1 MENIAN
7 IQVIQNIVYIISS
20 VMFILGIKMLG
31 KEATAVKGN
40 YLSALAMFSAVGI
53 TCLSLDI
60 DIKIILAGVLL
71 GGLIGSLIA
80 IKVKMTAIPEM
91 VALFNGFGGL
101 ATFLIAWSQF
111 NEPSNSMFQHILIM
125 LTIYIG
131 GITFSGSLIA
141 YGKLSEKLKLGK
153 GSMITNI
160 FISFFY
166 LSMPAL
172 IYVGAEPYLSGFIPQ
187 IPSYF
192 AIFLVLT
199 LVAGI
204 GFVMPIGGGD
214 MPVVISLL
222 NSLSGIAAAFAGLL
236 LLNNVLIVAG
246 SLVGASGLIL
256 TIIMAKAMNRTIT
269 NILFVGYA
277 SASQANSSEEQ
288 GEVKPITP
296 DDAYLILENASSVLV
311 VPGYGMAVA
320 QAQHVVREMGEL
332 LEENGTEVKYGIH
345 PVAGRMPGHMNVL
358 LAEANVSYD
367 LLAEPDDVNP
377 SMDTI
382 DVAIVIGANDVV
394 NPSATEEEG
403 SPIYGMP
410 IIEVHNAKTVFV
422 LKRSMSSG
430 FAGVQNPLFFKENT
444 RMLFGDAK
452 ALFHDV
458 IVTLGMF
465 SLFSLEINLS
475 IIAAVLTIVGY
486 SMNDTVVIFDRV
498 RENLR
503 KYSDIKI
510 YELTNIS
517 INETLSRTLLTSI
530 TTLLALLAIYFFGGE
545 ILRGF
550 SFAMILGVIFGTYSS
565 IYIANTVL
573 VRLNVTQKTVLR
585 EENKD

>member
-1 MENIAN
+1 MENLAN
-7 IQVIQNIVYIISS
+7 IQVIQNIVYIVSS

-40 YLSALAMFSAVGI
+40 YLSALAMFSAVGV
-53 TCLSLDI
+53 TCLSLEI
-60 DIKIILAGVLL
+60 DLQIILVGVLL
-71 GGLIGSLIA
+71 GALIGSIIA
-80 IKVKMTAIPEM
+80 LKVKMTAIPEM

-111 NEPSNSMFQHILIM
+111 NESSNTILQHVLIM

-153 GSMITNI
+153 GSMITNV

-172 IYVGAEPYLSGFIPQ
+172 IYVIAEPTFSQFIPQ
-187 IPSYF
+187 VPYYF
-192 AIFLVLT
+192 LIFLGIT
-199 LVAGI
+199 LIAGI

-222 NSLSGIAAAFAGLL
+222 NSFSGIAAAFAGLL

-277 SASQANSSEEQ
+277 SSSQTGSSEVQ
-288 GEVKPITP
+288 GEVKPITS

-430 FAGVQNPLFFKENT
+430 FAGVQNPLFFRENT

-452 ALFHDV
+452 ESIGQ
-458 IVTLGMF
+458 IVAEF
-465 SLFSLEINLS
+465 
-475 IIAAVLTIVGY
+475 
-486 SMNDTVVIFDRV
+486 
-498 RENLR
+498 
-503 KYSDIKI
+503 
-510 YELTNIS
+510 
-517 INETLSRTLLTSI
+517 
-530 TTLLALLAIYFFGGE
+530 
-545 ILRGF
+545 
-550 SFAMILGVIFGTYSS
+550 
-565 IYIANTVL
+565 
-573 VRLNVTQKTVLR
+573 
-585 EENKD
+585 KD

>member
-1 MENIAN
+1 MENLAN

-40 YLSALAMFSAVGI
+40 YLSALAMFSAVGV
-53 TCLSLDI
+53 TCLSLEI

-80 IKVKMTAIPEM
+80 LKVKMTAIPEM

-111 NEPSNSMFQHILIM
+111 NEPSNSMFQHVLIM

-153 GSMITNI
+153 GSMITNV

-166 LSMPAL
+166 ISMPAL
-172 IYVGAEPYLSGFIPQ
+172 IYVIGEPSISQFIPQ
-187 IPSYF
+187 VPSYF
-192 AIFLVLT
+192 LIFLGIT
-199 LVAGI
+199 LIAGI

-277 SASQANSSEEQ
+277 SSSQASSSEEQ
-288 GEVKPITP
+288 GEVKPITS
-296 DDAYLILENASSVLV
+296 DDAYLILESASSVLV

-430 FAGVQNPLFFKENT
+430 FAGVQNPLFFRENT

-452 ALFHDV
+452 ESIGQ
-458 IVTLGMF
+458 IVAEF
-465 SLFSLEINLS
+465 
-475 IIAAVLTIVGY
+475 
-486 SMNDTVVIFDRV
+486 
-498 RENLR
+498 
-503 KYSDIKI
+503 
-510 YELTNIS
+510 
-517 INETLSRTLLTSI
+517 
-530 TTLLALLAIYFFGGE
+530 
-545 ILRGF
+545 
-550 SFAMILGVIFGTYSS
+550 
-565 IYIANTVL
+565 
-573 VRLNVTQKTVLR
+573 
-585 EENKD
+585 KD

>member
-1 MENIAN
+1 MENLAN
-7 IQVIQNIVYIISS
+7 IQVIQNMIYIISS

-40 YLSALAMFSAVGI
+40 YLSALAMFFAVAI
-53 TCLSLDI
+53 TCLSLEI

-80 IKVKMTAIPEM
+80 VKVKMTAIPEM

-111 NEPSNSMFQHILIM
+111 NEPDNSMFQHVLVM

-153 GSMITNI
+153 GSMITNV

-172 IYVGAEPYLSGFIPQ
+172 IYVVIEPSLAGFVPQ
-187 IPSYF
+187 VPSYF
-192 AIFLVLT
+192 SIFLVLT
-199 LVAGI
+199 LMAGI

-277 SASQANSSEEQ
+277 SSGQTASSEEQ
-288 GEVKPITP
+288 GEVKPITS

-332 LEENGTEVKYGIH
+332 LEDNGTEVKYGIH

-367 LLAEPDDVNP
+367 LLAEPEDVNP

-430 FAGVQNPLFFKENT
+430 FAGVQNPLFFRENT

-452 ALFHDV
+452 ESIGQ
-458 IVTLGMF
+458 IVAEF
-465 SLFSLEINLS
+465 
-475 IIAAVLTIVGY
+475 
-486 SMNDTVVIFDRV
+486 
-498 RENLR
+498 
-503 KYSDIKI
+503 
-510 YELTNIS
+510 
-517 INETLSRTLLTSI
+517 
-530 TTLLALLAIYFFGGE
+530 
-545 ILRGF
+545 
-550 SFAMILGVIFGTYSS
+550 
-565 IYIANTVL
+565 
-573 VRLNVTQKTVLR
+573 
-585 EENKD
+585 KD

>member
-53 TCLSLDI
+53 TCLSLEI

-111 NEPSNSMFQHILIM
+111 NEPGNSIYQHVLIM

-153 GSMITNI
+153 GSTITNI

-172 IYVGAEPYLSGFIPQ
+172 IYVIAEPSLSGLIPQ
-187 IPSYF
+187 VSSYF
-192 AIFLVLT
+192 SIFLVLT

-277 SASQANSSEEQ
+277 SSSQTGSSEEQ
-288 GEVKPITP
+288 GEVKPITS

-367 LLAEPDDVNP
+367 LLAEPEDVNP

-430 FAGVQNPLFFKENT
+430 FAGVQNPLFFRENT

-452 ALFHDV
+452 ESIGQ
-458 IVTLGMF
+458 IVAEF
-465 SLFSLEINLS
+465 
-475 IIAAVLTIVGY
+475 
-486 SMNDTVVIFDRV
+486 
-498 RENLR
+498 
-503 KYSDIKI
+503 
-510 YELTNIS
+510 
-517 INETLSRTLLTSI
+517 
-530 TTLLALLAIYFFGGE
+530 
-545 ILRGF
+545 
-550 SFAMILGVIFGTYSS
+550 
-565 IYIANTVL
+565 
-573 VRLNVTQKTVLR
+573 
-585 EENKD
+585 KD

>member
-1 MENIAN
+1 
-7 IQVIQNIVYIISS
+7 
-20 VMFILGIKMLG
+20 
-31 KEATAVKGN
+31 
-40 YLSALAMFSAVGI
+40 
-53 TCLSLDI
+53 
-60 DIKIILAGVLL
+60 
-71 GGLIGSLIA
+71 
-80 IKVKMTAIPEM
+80 MTAIPEM

-111 NEPSNSMFQHILIM
+111 NEPDNSMFQHVLVM

-153 GSMITNI
+153 GSMITNV

-172 IYVGAEPYLSGFIPQ
+172 IYVVIEPSLAGFVPQ
-187 IPSYF
+187 VPSYF
-192 AIFLVLT
+192 SIFLVLT
-199 LVAGI
+199 LMAGI

-277 SASQANSSEEQ
+277 SSGQTASSEEQ
-288 GEVKPITP
+288 GEVKPITS

-332 LEENGTEVKYGIH
+332 LEDNGTEVKYGIH

-367 LLAEPDDVNP
+367 LLAEPEDVNP

-430 FAGVQNPLFFKENT
+430 FAGVQNPLFFRENT

-452 ALFHDV
+452 ESIGQ
-458 IVTLGMF
+458 IVAEF
-465 SLFSLEINLS
+465 
-475 IIAAVLTIVGY
+475 
-486 SMNDTVVIFDRV
+486 
-498 RENLR
+498 
-503 KYSDIKI
+503 
-510 YELTNIS
+510 
-517 INETLSRTLLTSI
+517 
-530 TTLLALLAIYFFGGE
+530 
-545 ILRGF
+545 
-550 SFAMILGVIFGTYSS
+550 
-565 IYIANTVL
+565 
-573 VRLNVTQKTVLR
+573 
-585 EENKD
+585 KD

>member
-1 MENIAN
+1 MENLVN
-7 IQVIQNIVYIISS
+7 IQVIQNIVYIVSS

-53 TCLSLDI
+53 TCLSLEI
-60 DIKIILAGVLL
+60 DLKIILAGVLL

-111 NEPSNSMFQHILIM
+111 NEPNNSMLQHVLIM

-172 IYVGAEPYLSGFIPQ
+172 IYVIAEPSISQFIPQ
-187 IPSYF
+187 APSYF
-192 AIFLVLT
+192 SIFLVLT

-277 SASQANSSEEQ
+277 SSSQSTSSEEQ
-288 GEVKPITP
+288 GEVKPITS

-430 FAGVQNPLFFKENT
+430 FAGVQNPLFFRENT

-452 ALFHDV
+452 ESIGQ
-458 IVTLGMF
+458 IVAEF
-465 SLFSLEINLS
+465 
-475 IIAAVLTIVGY
+475 
-486 SMNDTVVIFDRV
+486 
-498 RENLR
+498 
-503 KYSDIKI
+503 
-510 YELTNIS
+510 
-517 INETLSRTLLTSI
+517 
-530 TTLLALLAIYFFGGE
+530 
-545 ILRGF
+545 
-550 SFAMILGVIFGTYSS
+550 
-565 IYIANTVL
+565 
-573 VRLNVTQKTVLR
+573 
-585 EENKD
+585 KD

>member
-1 MENIAN
+1 MENLAN

-53 TCLSLDI
+53 TCLSLEI
-60 DIKIILAGVLL
+60 DLKIILAGVLL

-111 NEPSNSMFQHILIM
+111 NEPSNSMFQHVLIM

-153 GSMITNI
+153 GSMVTNI

-172 IYVGAEPYLSGFIPQ
+172 IYVVAEPSLSGLIPQ
-187 IPSYF
+187 VPSYF

-222 NSLSGIAAAFAGLL
+222 HSLSGIAAAFAGLL

-277 SASQANSSEEQ
+277 SVSQASSSEEQ
-288 GEVKPITP
+288 GEVKPITS

-430 FAGVQNPLFFKENT
+430 FAGVQNPLFFRENT

-452 ALFHDV
+452 ESIGQ
-458 IVTLGMF
+458 IVAEF
-465 SLFSLEINLS
+465 
-475 IIAAVLTIVGY
+475 
-486 SMNDTVVIFDRV
+486 
-498 RENLR
+498 
-503 KYSDIKI
+503 
-510 YELTNIS
+510 
-517 INETLSRTLLTSI
+517 
-530 TTLLALLAIYFFGGE
+530 
-545 ILRGF
+545 
-550 SFAMILGVIFGTYSS
+550 
-565 IYIANTVL
+565 
-573 VRLNVTQKTVLR
+573 
-585 EENKD
+585 KD

>member
-1 MENIAN
+1 MESFIN
-7 IQVIQNIVYIISS
+7 IQVIQNVVYIISS

-31 KEATAVKGN
+31 KEATAVRGN
-40 YLSALAMFSAVGI
+40 YLSALAMFSAVAV
-53 TCLSLDI
+53 TCLSLEI
-60 DIKIILAGVLL
+60 DVKIIIAGVII
-71 GGLIGSLIA
+71 GGLVGSLIA

-111 NEPSNSMFQHILIM
+111 NETGNSMFQHALIM

-153 GSMITNI
+153 GSIITNI

-172 IYVGAEPYLSGFIPQ
+172 IYVIAEPSISQLYPQ
-187 IPSYF
+187 VPSYF
-192 AIFLVLT
+192 LIFLGLT
-199 LVAGI
+199 LIAGI

-256 TIIMAKAMNRTIT
+256 TVIMAKAMNRTII

-277 SASQANSSEEQ
+277 SSSQATSSEEQ
-288 GEVKPITP
+288 GEVKPITA

-311 VPGYGMAVA
+311 IPGYGMAVA

-332 LEENGTEVKYGIH
+332 LEDNGTEVKYGIH

-452 ALFHDV
+452 ESIGQ
-458 IVTLGMF
+458 IVAEF
-465 SLFSLEINLS
+465 
-475 IIAAVLTIVGY
+475 
-486 SMNDTVVIFDRV
+486 
-498 RENLR
+498 
-503 KYSDIKI
+503 
-510 YELTNIS
+510 
-517 INETLSRTLLTSI
+517 
-530 TTLLALLAIYFFGGE
+530 
-545 ILRGF
+545 
-550 SFAMILGVIFGTYSS
+550 
-565 IYIANTVL
+565 
-573 VRLNVTQKTVLR
+573 
-585 EENKD
+585 KD